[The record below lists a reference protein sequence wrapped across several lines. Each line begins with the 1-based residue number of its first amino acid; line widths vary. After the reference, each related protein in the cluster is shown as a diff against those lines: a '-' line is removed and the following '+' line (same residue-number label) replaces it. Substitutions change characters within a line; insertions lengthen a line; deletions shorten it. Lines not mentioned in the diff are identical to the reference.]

1 MRPVVRRPMSTNVHK
16 FVRWASASLDPAVEP
31 LQLSCNF
38 GSSGQSGLGLNFR
51 LSDVAV
57 PLEFTSLWDRYKI
70 LRVKVFF
77 DYTPD
82 VAAVVPPTASY
93 MPKLWIKR
101 DYDDSATPTLA
112 ELAQSNQTKC
122 LRFTDTRT
130 TRMVVLAPRYLTE
143 LYNSSVS
150 TAFSPSRGAW
160 IDCGN
165 SSVPHYGLKLVA
177 QGLPSTN
184 MGAFTIRVQYTLLF
198 KNVR

>member
-1 MRPVVRRPMSTNVHK
+1 MSTNVHK

-38 GSSGQSGLGLNFR
+38 GSSGISALGLNFR
-51 LSDVAV
+51 LSAV
-57 PLEFTSLWDRYKI
+57 SAPTEFTALWDRYKI

-77 DYTPD
+77 DYSPD
-82 VAAVVPPTASY
+82 VPTAGTTPLAAY
-93 MPKLWIKR
+93 MPKLWVKR
-101 DYDDSATPTLA
+101 DYDDSAAPTMA

-122 LRFTDTRT
+122 LRFTEART
-130 TRMVVLAPRYLTE
+130 TRMIALAPRYLTE
-143 LYNSSVS
+143 LYNSSIS

-165 SSVPHYGLKLVA
+165 PDVPHYGLKLIA